1 MIHYD
6 PIWSILIHLILFNL
20 DWYTLIHFD
29 AFWYI
34 LIHFDAFWFNLIH
47 FDLIHSDIAEEPEEG
62 LTSEDEG
69 SEGSRGSTPKIVNN
83 LTANPNLSI
92 SAASNVSSSIVS
104 STASLNSLTRWSNS
118 SLYTTGNGNTTSQNN
133 QITPIISTNLSK
145 TTVQQTLSNQSSGIK
160 KSNLSKFDPFWFILI
175 HFDPFWLI
183 FRFYP
188 NLINNEPPTINH
200 QSSH

>member
-1 MIHYD
+1 MHSILFWSIFVHFD
-6 PIWSILIHLILFNL
+6 SIWSI
-20 DWYTLIHFD
+20 
-29 AFWYI
+29 
-34 LIHFDAFWFNLIH
+34 
-47 FDLIHSDIAEEPEEG
+47 LIHSDIAEEPEEG

-133 QITPIISTNLSK
+133 QITPILTTNVSK
-145 TTVQQTLSNQSSGIK
+145 TTVQQTLSNQSSGNK
-160 KSNLSKFDPFWFILI
+160 KSNLIYLPSLIHFDPLRSIMIHFWSILILFDPFWSILIHFDPSWSILI
-175 HFDPFWLI
+175 HFDPFWSI
-183 FRFYP
+183 FRFYS
-188 NLINNEPPTINH
+188 NLINDD
-200 QSSH
+200 

>member
-1 MIHYD
+1 MLHFAAFRCISMHSD
-6 PIWSILIHLILFNL
+6 LLWSVFVHFDSIWSI
-20 DWYTLIHFD
+20 
-29 AFWYI
+29 
-34 LIHFDAFWFNLIH
+34 
-47 FDLIHSDIAEEPEEG
+47 LIHSDIAEEPEEG

-133 QITPIISTNLSK
+133 QITPILTTNVSK
-145 TTVQQTLSNQSSGIK
+145 TTVQQTLSNQSSGNK
-160 KSNLSKFDPFWFILI
+160 KSNLIYLPSLIHFDPFWSILI
-175 HFDPFWLI
+175 HFDPFWSFLI
-183 FRFYP
+183 HFDPF
-188 NLINNEPPTINH
+188 
-200 QSSH
+200 

>member
-1 MIHYD
+1 M
-6 PIWSILIHLILFNL
+6 
-20 DWYTLIHFD
+20 
-29 AFWYI
+29 
-34 LIHFDAFWFNLIH
+34 
-47 FDLIHSDIAEEPEEG
+47 IHSDIAEEPEEG

-118 SLYTTGNGNTTSQNN
+118 SLYTSGNGNTTSQNN
-133 QITPIISTNLSK
+133 QITPILSTNLSTK

-160 KSNLSKFDPFWFILI
+160 KSNF
-175 HFDPFWLI
+175 
-183 FRFYP
+183 
-188 NLINNEPPTINH
+188 
-200 QSSH
+200 